1 MWLFIAG
8 LRILHGARRMASFR
22 PANRTHTTNQA
33 ASFDKSKDPE
43 EFTNFLT
50 GNHPRNP
57 EISQMVT
64 VLSKLCIHQL
74 ISTSLDSNNP
84 SLKTFIPQVPKLE
97 FIIVLQGPDRRWKLC
112 TFQNLPQQS
121 LFGLCKMIYNKSRG
135 ILLHCQRLENVGV
148 QRILLPKAHEGLKI
162 WPSD

>member
-1 MWLFIAG
+1 MGILTAHQIRTCVPNETYQWLRIDDHSKNAGLWLFIAM

-43 EFTNFLT
+43 EFTNCLT

-74 ISTSLDSNNP
+74 ISSLDSSNNP
-84 SLKTFIPQVPKLE
+84 SFC
-97 FIIVLQGPDRRWKLC
+97 FIIVLQGPDRRWKLHLK
-112 TFQNLPQQS
+112 T
-121 LFGLCKMIYNKSRG
+121 SRSK
-135 ILLHCQRLENVGV
+135 VFSAYA
-148 QRILLPKAHEGLKI
+148 K
-162 WPSD
+162 